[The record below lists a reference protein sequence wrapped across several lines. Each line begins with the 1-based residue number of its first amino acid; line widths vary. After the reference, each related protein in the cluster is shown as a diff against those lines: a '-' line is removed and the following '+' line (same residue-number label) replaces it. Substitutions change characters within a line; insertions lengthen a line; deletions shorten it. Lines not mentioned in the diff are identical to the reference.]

1 MRPLTISENGYVA
14 TLTYDASGDR
24 VKEEVTR
31 NGSAYMT
38 KHYIGG
44 VYEKM
49 VSSSSNDERLYL
61 GGDYYSA
68 PMVAVKSGSGS
79 WTLYNI
85 LRDPQGS
92 ILKVTN
98 SSGSTVKGEYSYDAW
113 GRMRNPS
120 TWSLYAADNQPSLY
134 LDRGYTGHEH
144 LRMFGIIN
152 MNARLYD
159 PVLGRFFS
167 PDPFMQAGDLSQ
179 SYNRYGYCMNNPM
192 KYVDESGEVFGLDD
206 ILYGVIIAGAINLGV
221 NIIQGGTHSV
231 GQGLAQ
237 FISGAAGGLATLFGG
252 PIAGGIVVGSAN
264 SFVNQG
270 FGMNGRW
277 NWGNISTS
285 RLLLDGII
293 GGATGK
299 LGESIGKGVDKLIG
313 SSLKSIGNPIIE
325 EGVLGAASGAASG
338 FGIGTGVALLNGEN
352 IGDALSAGVNGALS
366 GAAIGGISGVAAGVE
381 TASESK
387 KHSVYVGIDRD
398 TGEIKYVGITKRDV
412 KVRALE
418 HKNSKTNRSN
428 LRFEL
433 YETVPSRIEAR
444 IMEQKIINLLGLH
457 KYGGQLYNKINSINP
472 VLWHDYDI
480 PDTIFK

>member
-1 MRPLTISENGYVA
+1 
-14 TLTYDASGDR
+14 
-24 VKEEVTR
+24 
-31 NGSAYMT
+31 
-38 KHYIGG
+38 
-44 VYEKM
+44 
-49 VSSSSNDERLYL
+49 
-61 GGDYYSA
+61 
-68 PMVAVKSGSGS
+68 
-79 WTLYNI
+79 
-85 LRDPQGS
+85 
-92 ILKVTN
+92 
-98 SSGSTVKGEYSYDAW
+98 
-113 GRMRNPS
+113 
-120 TWSLYAADNQPSLY
+120 
-134 LDRGYTGHEH
+134 
-144 LRMFGIIN
+144 MFGIIN

-167 PDPFMQAGDLSQ
+167 PDPFVQAGDLSQ
-179 SYNRYGYCMNNPM
+179 SFNRYGYCMNNPM

-206 ILYGVIIAGAINLGV
+206 ILFGVVIAGAINLGV

-313 SSLKSIGNPIIE
+313 SSLKSIGNPIIK

-352 IGDALSAGVNGALS
+352 IGDALGAGVNGALS
-366 GAAIGGISGVAAGVE
+366 GAAIGGISGVANGIKQNINSKKNITERSLISKKVE
-381 TASESK
+381 DNSRKHIFSK
-387 KHSVYVGIDRD
+387 KHHTSDLGLSEEQVMNNLKGFIYEHRGQLMNGDNTFVGKINGN
-398 TGEIKYVGITKRDV
+398 T
-412 KVRALE
+412 
-418 HKNSKTNRSN
+418 RSIRVHWN
-428 LRFEL
+428 NGQVTSFNMFPG
-433 YETVPSRIEAR
+433 TSSRST
-444 IMEQKIINLLGLH
+444 MGPIIN
-457 KYGGQLYNKINSINP
+457 YG
-472 VLWHDYDI
+472 DI
-480 PDTIFK
+480 KW